1 MPYWHV
7 TQWTDNWKAIR
18 PLLHAYMPIKVITLC
33 WSDPS
38 YQPTLALGV
47 IPIGATRPSGHYKLI
62 AEVATSVYVLY
73 SGTSL

>member
-1 MPYWHV
+1 M
-7 TQWTDNWKAIR
+7 
-18 PLLHAYMPIKVITLC
+18 ITLC
-33 WSDPS
+33 WSDLS

-47 IPIGATRPSGHYKLI
+47 IAIGATRPSGHYKLT